1 MISTILIDDEPLA
14 LKNLAS
20 LISKYCPQLNV
31 QATAVSLSEGL
42 EQLNCFKPELVFL
55 DIELAG
61 NNSFEL
67 LSQADSL
74 DFEKIFVTA
83 YNQFGIQA
91 IKHDAS
97 DYVLKPINKTEL
109 FDAIAKAEKKIYAKR
124 MLVRQ
129 HATDNPV
136 PIQNN
141 RIALPTIDGLLFID
155 VNKILY
161 CESEGRYT
169 RFYMAENEKKILIS
183 KNIGEY
189 EILLPQKTFV
199 RIHSHYIVNL
209 NYVEKYVKGRGGYVI
224 LTNGKTLEVS
234 ARKKDDFFGSIER

>member
-20 LISKYCPQLNV
+20 LIGKHCPQLNV
-31 QATAVSLSEGL
+31 QATATSATEGL
-42 EQLNCFKPELVFL
+42 EQLNYFKPELVFL

-67 LSQADSL
+67 LNQANTL

-83 YNQFGIQA
+83 YDQFGIQA
-91 IKHDAS
+91 IKHGAS
-97 DYVLKPINKTEL
+97 DYVLKPINKMEL
-109 FDAIAKAEKKIYAKR
+109 FDAIAKAEKKIYIKR
-124 MLVRQ
+124 RLARQ
-129 HATDNPV
+129 DSTERPEST
-136 PIQNN
+136 NN

-169 RFYMAENEKKILIS
+169 RFYMAEHEKKILIS

-189 EILLPQKTFV
+189 ELLLPQKTFV

-209 NYVEKYVKGRGGYVI
+209 SYVEKYVKGRGGYVI
-224 LTNGKTLEVS
+224 LTNGKMLEVS

>member
-14 LKNLAS
+14 LKHLAS
-20 LISKYCPQLNV
+20 LIGKHCPQLHV
-31 QATAVSLSEGL
+31 QATAMSVAEGL

-67 LSQADSL
+67 LNQANAL

-83 YNQFGIQA
+83 YDKFGIQA

-109 FDAIAKAEKKIYAKR
+109 LDAITKAEKKIYAKR
-124 MLVRQ
+124 MLTQQYIMDKRES
-129 HATDNPV
+129 TNG
-136 PIQNN
+136 
-141 RIALPTIDGLLFID
+141 RIALPTMDGLIFID

-169 RFYMAENEKKILIS
+169 RFYMAEHEKKILIS

-189 EILLPQKTFV
+189 ELLLPQKTFV

-209 NYVEKYVKGRGGYVI
+209 SYVEKYVKGRGGYVI

>member
-14 LKNLAS
+14 LKHLAS
-20 LISKYCPQLNV
+20 LIGKHCPQLNV
-31 QATAVSLSEGL
+31 QATARSVAEGI

-55 DIELAG
+55 DVELAG
-61 NNSFEL
+61 SNSFEL
-67 LSQADSL
+67 LNKVNVL

-83 YNQFGIQA
+83 YDQFGIQA

-124 MLVRQ
+124 MLAQQ
-129 HATDNPV
+129 HTMDKRET
-136 PIQNN
+136 INN
-141 RIALPTIDGLLFID
+141 RIALPTMDGLLFID

-169 RFYMAENEKKILIS
+169 RFHMAEHEKKILIS

-189 EILLPQKTFV
+189 ELLLPQKTFV

-209 NYVEKYVKGRGGYVI
+209 SYIEKYVKGRGGYVV
-224 LTNGKTLEVS
+224 LTNGKMLEVS
-234 ARKKDDFFGSIER
+234 VRKKDDFFGSIER